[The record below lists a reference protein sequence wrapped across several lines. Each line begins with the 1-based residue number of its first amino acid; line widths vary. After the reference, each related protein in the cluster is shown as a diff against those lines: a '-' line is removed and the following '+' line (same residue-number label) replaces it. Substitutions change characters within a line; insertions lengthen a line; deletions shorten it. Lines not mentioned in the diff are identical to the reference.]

1 VTKYLSLVIKGEPPA
16 AADACR
22 EHCLEGVVG
31 VSQTK
36 RGETIIRVKDSRANL
51 DKIFDWFIA
60 PVEHPYPLGT
70 LLHYEETEQ

>member
-1 VTKYLSLVIKGEPPA
+1 MTTYLKLVIKGKPPA

-22 EHCLEGVVG
+22 EHGLDGVVG
-31 VSQTK
+31 ISQTA
-36 RGETIIRVKDSRANL
+36 RGETIIKVKDTRANL
-51 DKIFDWFIA
+51 DRIFDWFIA